1 MSQNMSPTLNTL
13 ELEAIPVERRTV
25 ETTAE
30 TVAEMTAET
39 ATATAVMNPDFHPD
53 TFRVDRYAE
62 RLIDEV
68 FFNVDHLLE
77 TGESLDPEPEFDSAA
92 ANQPPEAS
100 FAEAMAGGSISFTT
114 LPQLDAPLSVVPE
127 GTIAQPEVEPS
138 PAALVRPDR
147 TLRLLC
153 GLALASLVGAIAM
166 VVTQWPSYRAL
177 LNQLTGQT
185 LTQTLTPA
193 PAAQP
198 ESGTV
203 LSPNAQFADYVQ
215 RSLNVLKDQ
224 TALNQTTGQT
234 AIASPPALLQVPP
247 AAIQPIA
254 SYPRYPSRPLPPW
267 SPPGPRPPAPSL
279 SASTFRFTKP
289 PTVTSPSIPTPKFP
303 PKSPLPESSAPTP
316 SPLPGPLP
324 RRAHSRANVLSR
336 SLHQQQFPPRPKAL
350 SLPPPLPPRPRRPN
364 PSSNIRWSAC
374 SSWATAQRPCLPLMV
389 SPAA

>member
-254 SYPRYPSRPLPPW
+254 SLPTLPVTPIAPMAPPATAPGTIIERIYIPVYQTPNGYVPVDPNTKISAEVAAAGVIRTNSQPASRPA
-267 SPPGPRPPAPSL
+267 SPASSQPSQRPVSQPAPTTVSSSTQSTQP
-279 SASTFRFTKP
+279 SAAP
-289 PTVTSPSIPTPKFP
+289 
-303 PKSPLPESSAPTP
+303 APTP
-316 SPLPGPLP
+316 Q
-324 RRAHSRANVLSR
+324 A
-336 SLHQQQFPPRPKAL
+336 
-350 SLPPPLPPRPRRPN
+350 PN